1 MRHNPVSVSPAAVG
15 HRTFTPARRIGIRLS
30 RLRSVALV
38 AAASCLL
45 ASTASAQSSDI
56 AGSAR
61 LKDVATLQGPHSTPL
76 IGYGLVVGLNKTGD
90 RRQTVFSA
98 QTLANM
104 LERFGV
110 AVSPGQIKIENV
122 AAVLVT
128 SDIGPYNQA
137 GSRLDVTASSIGDA
151 KSLQGGT
158 LLPTPL
164 RGPDGSVVALAQGP
178 LSIGGFGAGAGG
190 SSVTVN
196 HLTVGRVPRG
206 GLVQVGRT
214 SDMPTDGVLK
224 LAVNEPDFISARRI
238 AAAIN
243 NELNADAARVVDAG
257 MIAVA
262 VPDRY
267 RDSLPDL
274 VARLEPLPI
283 SIDSVAK
290 VVINERTGT
299 VVLGGDVRLG
309 PAAVAHGSLAV
320 RISTELQVSQPAPLS
335 QGQTAIVPQV
345 GVRVDEGDSRLISLS
360 SGTTLAD
367 VVKAL
372 NALGATPRDIIAVM
386 QALKVAGALRAELVV
401 L

>member
-1 MRHNPVSVSPAAVG
+1 MAVNLRLAGNVS
-15 HRTFTPARRIGIRLS
+15 RRRI
-30 RLRSVALV
+30 LV
-38 AAASCLL
+38 FACVMAMC
-45 ASTASAQSSDI
+45 
-56 AGSAR
+56 AGSAFAQMQGVAGVAR
-61 LKDVATLQGPHSTPL
+61 LKDVATLQGPSATPL
-76 IGYGLVVGLNKTGD
+76 VGYGLVVGLSKTGD

-110 AVSPGQIKIENV
+110 AVAPGQIKIENV

-128 SDIGPYNQA
+128 ADLGPYRQS

-151 KSLQGGT
+151 RSLQGGT

-164 RGPDGSVVALAQGP
+164 RGPDGSVMALAQGA

-190 SSVTVN
+190 TSVTVN

-206 GLVQVGRT
+206 ALVQVARAPVMP
-214 SDMPTDGVLK
+214 SDDVIR

-238 AAAIN
+238 AAAVN
-243 NELNADAARVVDAG
+243 EELNAHAARVLDAG
-257 MIAVA
+257 TVAVA
-262 VPDRY
+262 VPERY
-267 RDSLPDL
+267 RASVPDL
-274 VARLEPLPI
+274 IARLEPLPVA
-283 SIDSVAK
+283 IDSVAK

-309 PAAVAHGSLAV
+309 PAAVAHGALSV
-320 RISTELQVSQPAPLS
+320 RISTELKVSQPAPLS
-335 QGQTAIVPQV
+335 QGQTTITPQT
-345 GVRVDEGDSRLISLS
+345 GVSVDEGDSRLVALDAGS
-360 SGTTLAD
+360 TLAD

-372 NALGATPRDIIAVM
+372 NALGATPRDIIAIM
-386 QALKVAGALRAELVV
+386 QALKAAGALRAEVTV

>member
-1 MRHNPVSVSPAAVG
+1 MPRVFGLLLVLVCGAA
-15 HRTFTPARRIGIRLS
+15 TT
-30 RLRSVALV
+30 
-38 AAASCLL
+38 AAAQDL
-45 ASTASAQSSDI
+45 A
-56 AGSAR
+56 GGAR
-61 LKDVATLQGPHSTPL
+61 LKDIATLQGPTSMPL
-76 IGYGLVVGLNKTGD
+76 VGYGLVVGLNKTGD
-90 RRQTVFSA
+90 RRQTVFPA

-110 AVSPGQIKIENV
+110 AVSPAAIKIENV

-128 SDIGPYNQA
+128 TDIGPYNQA
-137 GSRLDVTASSIGDA
+137 GSRLDVIASSIGDA
-151 KSLQGGT
+151 RSLQGGT

-178 LSIGGFGAGAGG
+178 LSIGGFGAGSGG
-190 SSVTVN
+190 TSVTVN

-206 GLVQVGRT
+206 ALVQVARP
-214 SDMPTDGVLK
+214 SAMPTEGVIR

-257 MIAVA
+257 TVAVV

-267 RDSLPDL
+267 RSSVPDL
-274 VARLEPLPI
+274 VARLEPLPVA
-283 SIDSVAK
+283 IDSAAR

-309 PAAVAHGSLAV
+309 AAAVAHGTLSV
-320 RISTELQVSQPAPLS
+320 RIATELNVSQPAPFS
-335 QGQTAIVPQV
+335 QGQTTVTPKT
-345 GVRVDEGDSRLISLS
+345 GVSVDEGDSRLVALET
-360 SGTTLAD
+360 GTTLAD

-372 NALGATPRDIIAVM
+372 NALGATPRDIIAIM
-386 QALKVAGALRAELVV
+386 QALKAAGALRAELVI